1 MSRQPAPTR
10 GELIALT
17 VFFFL
22 CLMGVG
28 YLVASLIGLV
38 EFQGVFP

>member
-1 MSRQPAPTR
+1 MSRQSEPTC
-10 GELIALT
+10 GESIALT
-17 VFFFL
+17 VFFFF

>member
-1 MSRQPAPTR
+1 MSHQSAPTR
-10 GELIALT
+10 GELLALT
-17 VFFFL
+17 AFFFF
-22 CLMGVG
+22 CFMGAG

>member
-1 MSRQPAPTR
+1 MNRRPEPSN

-22 CLMGVG
+22 CLMGIG

>member
-1 MSRQPAPTR
+1 MSYQSTPTR
-10 GELIALT
+10 GELLALT
-17 VFFFL
+17 AFFFL
-22 CLMGVG
+22 CLMGIG

>member
-1 MSRQPAPTR
+1 MSRQSAPTR
-10 GELIALT
+10 GELFALT
-17 VFFFL
+17 AFFFL

-38 EFQGVFP
+38 EFRGVFL